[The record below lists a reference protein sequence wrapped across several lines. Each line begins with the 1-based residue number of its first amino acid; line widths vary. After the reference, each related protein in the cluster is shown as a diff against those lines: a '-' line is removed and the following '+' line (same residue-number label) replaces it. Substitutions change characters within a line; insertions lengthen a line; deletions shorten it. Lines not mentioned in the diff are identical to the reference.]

1 MPTPSSVWFS
11 QHLWRT
17 RSLGALSLTHYF
29 STGWLL
35 LRVRGLHA
43 PSALVTAAFACYPD
57 LEKGEQAMEIDGIW
71 DRECIKSLSFQ
82 KRGLRRLM
90 EKPRPAAS
98 DRVVYLAV
106 APPIEPVIYSKEIF
120 IPSDLILMIINR
132 PRPLSVPLSGVYSRS
147 WRLKLICTVSPCRFS
162 GHIPRHLQRKRQRQR
177 VAGSEC
183 TWFRLWVTVKG
194 VSKSKCSW
202 FSYKRHLFHHCTTKI
217 KAFLMLRYKS
227 IRCICSL

>member
-1 MPTPSSVWFS
+1 MEFETEN
-11 QHLWRT
+11 
-17 RSLGALSLTHYF
+17 ALRAWAF
-29 STGWLL
+29 RKKGLL
-35 LRVRGLHA
+35 
-43 PSALVTAAFACYPD
+43 
-57 LEKGEQAMEIDGIW
+57 
-71 DRECIKSLSFQ
+71 
-82 KRGLRRLM
+82 

-120 IPSDLILMIINR
+120 IPSDLILMIINL

-162 GHIPRHLQRKRQRQR
+162 GHIPRHLRRKRQRQK

-202 FSYKRHLFHHCTTKI
+202 FSYKGHLFHCCITTI
-217 KAFLMLRYKS
+217 EAFLMLRYRMMLMEWTFTQQIVWLNCTKPLQLDFYGINGS
-227 IRCICSL
+227 TKNL